1 MPYYVFLSVIQN
13 LGGVILSLAALI
25 FLFRN
30 NIQELFRKADEQC
43 PRRFPSIAEI
53 ILKVFASAM
62 PWYFFKDFLAIE
74 EVALVLC
81 ILAVPLFAL
90 LLLGVIVNAYEM
102 DSIRLFWRISLG
114 DILGMVAIA
123 TLGAM
128 ISSMD
133 KDPFMLYAGFILSG
147 VYLLVKLAMRTNQT

>member
-1 MPYYVFLSVIQN
+1 MPYYFFLWIIQN
-13 LGGVILSLAALI
+13 LGGIILSLAALI

-30 NIQELFRKADEQC
+30 NIQELFREADEQC
-43 PRRFPSIAEI
+43 PRRYPSLAEI
-53 ILKVFASAM
+53 ILKGFASAM

-90 LLLGVIVNAYEM
+90 LLVGVIVNAYEL
-102 DSIRLFWRISLG
+102 DSIRLFWMISLG
-114 DILGMVAIA
+114 DILGIISIII
-123 TLGAM
+123 LGAM

>member
-1 MPYYVFLSVIQN
+1 VFLWVIQN

-43 PRRFPSIAEI
+43 PRH
-53 ILKVFASAM
+53 
-62 PWYFFKDFLAIE
+62 FLAIE

-133 KDPFMLYAGFILSG
+133 EDPFMLYAGLILSG
-147 VYLLVKLAMRTNQT
+147 VYLLVKLAMRTSEA

>member
-1 MPYYVFLSVIQN
+1 
-13 LGGVILSLAALI
+13 
-25 FLFRN
+25 
-30 NIQELFRKADEQC
+30 
-43 PRRFPSIAEI
+43 
-53 ILKVFASAM
+53 M

-114 DILGMVAIA
+114 DILGIVAIIV
-123 TLGAM
+123 LGAM
-128 ISSMD
+128 ISSMA
-133 KDPFMLYAGFILSG
+133 KDPFMLYAGLILSG
-147 VYLLVKLAMRTNQT
+147 VYLLAKLAMRTNEA